1 MNNENMNFMNPLI
14 FRHHTQL
21 TTWQVVAKIV
31 KFLVALTL
39 VLNTANPPI
48 GILNSFIDFIL

>member
-1 MNNENMNFMNPLI
+1 MNGGNMNFMNPLI
-14 FRHHTQL
+14 FLHHTQL
-21 TTWQVVAKIV
+21 ITWQITVKIV

-48 GILNSFIDFIL
+48 GILNSFIAFIL